1 MNLTGVLS
9 NNSIYTT
16 TSMPVQASER
26 TQPKIP
32 KSKTT
37 FKLVLEVFCA
47 WQAYVKQRRARK
59 TEKKRLLTLIIRA
72 INFNEHTLM
81 IKSMRGFTL
90 AKKINSPVAP
100 TARDS
105 VEKMVIL
112 GRRLL
117 QIQIHSSNT
126 F

>member
-1 MNLTGVLS
+1 MNLTGVFS

-16 TSMPVQASER
+16 TSMPVQASDR
-26 TQPKIP
+26 TQSKIP

-81 IKSMRGFTL
+81 IKSMRGFSL
-90 AKKINSPVAP
+90 ANKINKRVAF
-100 TARDS
+100 AYKKVRRRHNHALLHFYLR
-105 VEKMVIL
+105 KMVNA
-112 GRRLL
+112 RL
-117 QIQIHSSNT
+117 
-126 F
+126 